1 MREEEGDDDVDH
13 DALQPTQVSR
23 YFHGSRSICKLCH

>member
-13 DALQPTQVSR
+13 DALQPTYNFQT
-23 YFHGSRSICKLCH
+23 GQK